1 METQDLKHKL
11 EDELLVLE
19 GELRDLG
26 WENPKTGEWE
36 ATGGDIDSTATEDDE
51 LADRQ
56 EQFGI
61 NQAEVAPLE
70 ARWKEVKEALRKM
83 DEGLYGVCDVC
94 GEKIEEDRLDANPAA
109 RTCVLH
115 MGEEKNLE

>member
-1 METQDLKHKL
+1 MEIQDLKHKL
-11 EDELLVLE
+11 EDELVVLE

-26 WENPKTGEWE
+26 WENPQTGEWE
-36 ATGGDIDSTATEDDE
+36 ANGGDIDATATEEDE

-83 DEGLYGVCDVC
+83 EEGLYGVCDVC

>member
-1 METQDLKHKL
+1 MEIQDLKHKL

-26 WENPKTGEWE
+26 WENPQTGEWE
-36 ATGGDIDSTATEDDE
+36 ATGGDIDSTATEEDE

>member
-1 METQDLKHKL
+1 MEIQDLKHKL
-11 EDELLVLE
+11 EDELIVLE

-26 WENPKTGEWE
+26 WENPQTGEWE
-36 ATGGDIDSTATEDDE
+36 ATGGDIDSTATEEDE

-70 ARWKEVKEALRKM
+70 TRWKEVKEALRKM